1 MTDALPLSIL
11 NNRRM
16 EKWLRFQPDRTVK
29 LAVGKVE
36 IGQGVL
42 IALSQIAAEEL
53 DVGIDRIDI
62 LSGDTEDA
70 PDEGSTSSSQS
81 IEVSGRSVRL
91 VSAEL
96 RARVLGRLAQR
107 LNCAPEELSV
117 EDGMFFQDGNPTGH
131 DYWSFAGAEDFAA
144 EIEGSARPKAPSA
157 YKVVGQPVPRRDL
170 IAKVTGAAFIHDIVR
185 PDMLHARVL
194 RQPSRGARLRT
205 LDEAAVQKAAG
216 GAIRIVRVGDFVAF
230 VGPDETEVQRAA
242 VAAPAHATWT
252 GVRVLSPVQQE
263 AAWFRDQPS
272 DDRHIGDPAPP
283 AETGTIVSET
293 YSRPFVAHAAL
304 APSCGLAD
312 YRDGHLSVWSHTQ
325 GVYPLRNSLSDILGL
340 KRDQVTVRHAH
351 GAGCYGHNGADDAA
365 LDAAVIALQI
375 PNACIRVQW
384 RREEEFG
391 FEPVSTA
398 HMTRLRAV
406 LDDHGRPVDWTAE
419 VWAGSHVQRPV
430 FGGTM
435 LAHEAMPN
443 PPPPPKASDPM
454 EANGGGGTRNAFPMY
469 DFGAKR
475 VIHHLALETPVRTS
489 SLRGLG
495 ALPNVFALEC
505 FMDELAER
513 AGVDPVAYRLSVLS
527 DPRARR
533 LIQNVAA
540 RCGWAARG
548 SAGTGR
554 GLGLA
559 WSRYKNKAA
568 YACVA
573 VELEVDQDIALR
585 RVWCAA
591 DAGLVINPDGAR
603 NQLEGGI
610 IHAASMTLKE
620 QVMLDGDGIT
630 SLDWDRYPILTFS
643 EVPEIDVV
651 IIDNPDSPTLGMGEC
666 TFGPTAASI
675 GNALAHALGVRIR
688 DMPLTRE
695 RIAAALIR

>member
-1 MTDALPLSIL
+1 MSDTLPLSIL

-16 EKWLRFQPDRTVK
+16 DKWLGFQPDRTVK

-53 DVGIDRIDI
+53 DVDVDRIAI
-62 LSGDTEDA
+62 LSGDTADA

-91 VSAEL
+91 ISAEL
-96 RARVLGRLAQR
+96 RARIVGRLAQR
-107 LNCAPEELSV
+107 LNCAPEELSI
-117 EDGMFFQDGNPTGH
+117 EDGVFMKDGNPTGH
-131 DYWSFAGAEDFAA
+131 DYWSFSGPEDFAA
-144 EIEGSARPKAPSA
+144 EIEGSAQPKPPAA
-157 YKVVGQPVPRRDL
+157 YKVVGQPMHRRDL
-170 IAKVTGAAFIHDIVR
+170 IAKITGAAFIHDIVR
-185 PDMLHARVL
+185 PDLLHARVL
-194 RQPSRGARLRT
+194 RQPSRGAKLT
-205 LDEAAVQKAAG
+205 ALNEAAIQKAAG
-216 GAIRIVRVGDFVAF
+216 EPVQIVRVGDFVAF
-230 VGPDETEVQRAA
+230 VGANETAVQRAA
-242 VAAPAHATWT
+242 VAAPAQATWS
-252 GVRVLSPVQQE
+252 GVRVLRPEQQE

-272 DDRHIGDPAPP
+272 DDRHFGDPALPSDS
-283 AETGTIVSET
+283 GTIVSQT

-304 APSCGLAD
+304 APSCGLAEF
-312 YRDGHLSVWSHTQ
+312 RDGHLEVWSHTQ
-325 GVYPLRNSLSDILGL
+325 GVYPLRNSLADILGL
-340 KRDQVTVRHAH
+340 SRDRVTVRHAH

-365 LDAAVIALQI
+365 LDAAIIAMQV
-375 PNACIRVQW
+375 PDKCIRVQW

-398 HMTRLRAV
+398 HMTRLRAA
-406 LDDHGRPVDWTAE
+406 LDENGRPTDWTAE

-435 LAHEAMPN
+435 LAHEALPN
-443 PPPPPKASDPM
+443 PPAPAKANDPP
-454 EANGGGGTRNAFPMY
+454 EANGGGGTRNGFPMY
-469 DFGAKR
+469 DFAAKR
-475 VIHHLALETPVRTS
+475 VIHHLALQTPVRTS

-513 AGVDPVAYRLSVLS
+513 AGVDPVEYRLSLLS
-527 DPRARR
+527 DPRARY
-533 LIQNVAA
+533 LIQNVAE
-540 RCGWAARG
+540 RCDWASRG
-548 SAGTGR
+548 PVGTGR

-573 VELEVDQDIALR
+573 VELDVDRDITLR

-603 NQLEGGI
+603 NQLDGGI
-610 IHAASMTLKE
+610 VHAASMTLKE
-620 QVMLDGDGIT
+620 QVTLEGDGIT
-630 SLDWDRYPILTFS
+630 SLDWGRYPIMKFS
-643 EVPEIDVV
+643 DVPEIDT
-651 IIDNPDSPTLGMGEC
+651 IIVHNPDQPTLGMGEC
-666 TFGPTAASI
+666 TFGPTAAAI
-675 GNALAHALGVRIR
+675 GNAVAHALGVRIR

-695 RIAAALIR
+695 RIAAALVR